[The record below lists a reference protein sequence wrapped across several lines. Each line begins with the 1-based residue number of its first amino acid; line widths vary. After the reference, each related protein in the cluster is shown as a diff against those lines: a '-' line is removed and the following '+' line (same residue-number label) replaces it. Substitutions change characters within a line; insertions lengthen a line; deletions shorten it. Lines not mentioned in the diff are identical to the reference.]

1 MDGAIRFPTRI
12 TRRRLLGAA
21 SASAAATVLDGIAR
35 PYLSRAADRPR
46 ITHGIQSGDVG
57 TDAGVVWARADRP
70 ARMLV
75 EASTSDRFT
84 DIHSAVA
91 IDALPESD
99 FTAKALL
106 EELPAGQDIFYRIR
120 FEDLASPTILSEPQV
135 GRFRTAPGDR
145 RNVSFVWSGDTAGQG
160 WGIDEARGGMRTYAT
175 MLRNRPDFFIH
186 SGDSIYADCPI
197 PGEIALSNGEVW
209 RNLVTEDKSRIAQ
222 SLADYRGNYKYNLL
236 DAHLRQFNAE
246 VPMIAQWD
254 DHEVA
259 NDWWPGQ
266 VRPDYANVNASL
278 LAARGRRAFCEY
290 MPVRHTLAETGRVYR
305 KIAYGPML
313 DLFLLDMRSYR
324 GPNESRRDATFG
336 PDCQF
341 LGKAQAAWLKRSL
354 AGSTATWKVICAD
367 MPLGLVSEDAVAQS
381 DGAPLGR
388 EFEIADVLSFI
399 KHAGVLNTVWLTAD
413 MHYTAAHHYDPN
425 RAVFQDFEP
434 FWEFMS
440 GPIHAGTWGPGEL
453 DNTFGPTA
461 IFQAGCSAAQG
472 ENLAPCFG
480 LQFFGH
486 VAIDGATEVMT
497 VTLKDVGDRALWS
510 TRIEPK
516 HARWTS
522 MPAALRI

>member
-1 MDGAIRFPTRI
+1 MAHANRFRSQL
-12 TRRRLLGAA
+12 TRRRLLTAA
-21 SASAAATVLDGIAR
+21 SATAAATLVDSIAR
-35 PYLSRAADRPR
+35 PFVSHAASRPR
-46 ITHGIQSGDVG
+46 ITHGIQSGDVS
-57 TDAGVVWARADRP
+57 TESAVVWSRADRP

-75 EASTSDRFT
+75 EISTSDRFT
-84 DIHSAVA
+84 ELVSEAA

-106 EELPAGQDIFYRIR
+106 EDLPPGQDIFYRIR
-120 FEDLASPTILSEPQV
+120 FEDLASPTILSEPLV
-135 GRFRTAPGDR
+135 GRFRTAPADR
-145 RNVSFVWSGDTAGQG
+145 RSVSFVWSGDTAGQG

-197 PGEIALSNGEVW
+197 ERELKLPNGEVW
-209 RNLVTEDKSRIAQ
+209 RNVITEDKAHVAQ

-246 VPMIAQWD
+246 TPTFAQWD

-266 VRPDYANVNASL
+266 VRPDYDNVNASL

-290 MPVRHTLAETGRVYR
+290 MPVRHVAETGRVYR
-305 KIAYGPML
+305 RISYGPML
-313 DLFLLDMRSYR
+313 DVFLLDMRSYR
-324 GPNESRRDATFG
+324 GPNDHRRDPAFS
-336 PDCQF
+336 PAAQF
-341 LGKAQAAWLKRSL
+341 LGKAQTEWLKRGL
-354 AGSTATWKVICAD
+354 ARSRATWKVICAD
-367 MPLGLVSEDAVAQS
+367 MPLGLVSDDAVAQS

-388 EFEIADVLSFI
+388 EFEIADLLSFI
-399 KHAGVLNTVWLTAD
+399 KHAGVRNTVWLTAD
-413 MHYTAAHHYDPN
+413 MHYTAAHRYDPN
-425 RAVFQDFEP
+425 KAVFQDFEP

-440 GPIHAGTWGPGEL
+440 GPIHAGTWGPGVL

-461 IFQAGCSAAQG
+461 VFQAGCSVEHG

-480 LQFFGH
+480 LQYFGH
-486 VAIDGATEVMT
+486 VAIDGATEIMT

-510 TRIEPK
+510 IRLEPSQ
-516 HARWTS
+516 ARWTS
-522 MPAALRI
+522 MSAAIHI